1 MAVFCLLAFLYCFS
15 PVSSFPGGAPT
26 GACSSITPNHPGS
39 SQTIPGGFFLYSSL
53 IDSGGNYVANQDY
66 TGKCI

>member
-1 MAVFCLLAFLYCFS
+1 MDVFCLLAFLYCFS
-15 PVSSFPGGAPT
+15 LVTSFPGGAPS

-39 SQTIPGGFFLYSSL
+39 SQTLPGGFFLYSSL
-53 IDSGGNYVANQDY
+53 IDSGGNYAANQDY